1 MEVSPILY
9 LELLIALIWITP
21 SLSLVKC
28 PKGIRSYS
36 VYPDEVN
43 DPSYY
48 YDCSKTRIA
57 VLKRCKVGEFYDQEK
72 SKCSEFPGWAQS
84 RSISKKSGAGLSSRQ
99 GQAQGNVNTANQGN
113 KKPKAPSLAAIT
125 PAEMNKFLTTRA
137 ISEHLK
143 VPALG
148 RPIRL
153 GAMYYGDE
161 DRIAYDENL
170 WKDSTLK
177 NNASVAET
185 ASSSFKISETN
196 DILQKMNLFNIE
208 GTVKLSLSGGMIS
221 VSLQLNKSNYSA

>member
-1 MEVSPILY
+1 MEVSTSLCF
-9 LELLIALIWITP
+9 ELFIVLIWINQ
-21 SLSLVKC
+21 SLCLVKC
-28 PKGIRSYS
+28 PQGIRSYS

-57 VLKRCKVGEFYDQEK
+57 VLKRCKEGEFYDQEK
-72 SKCSEFPGWAQS
+72 SKCSAFPGWAQG
-84 RSISKKSGAGLSSRQ
+84 RSISRKSGAGLSSRQ
-99 GQAQGNVNTANQGN
+99 EQGQGNANTANQGN
-113 KKPKAPSLAAIT
+113 NKAKPPSLAAIT

-137 ISEHLK
+137 ISEQLK

-153 GAMYYGDE
+153 GAMYYGDD

-177 NNASVAET
+177 NNASVAAT
-185 ASSSFKISETN
+185 ASSSFKIMETN
-196 DILQKMNLFNIE
+196 DILQKYNLFNIE
-208 GTVKLSLSGGMIS
+208 GRVMLSLAGGMIS
-221 VSLQLNKSNYSA
+221 VSLQIDKINYSA

>member
-1 MEVSPILY
+1 MEVSPILRF
-9 LELLIALIWITP
+9 ELLLVLIWIAP

-72 SKCSEFPGWAQS
+72 SKCSVFPGWAQS

-99 GQAQGNVNTANQGN
+99 GQGNANTANQGN
-113 KKPKAPSLAAIT
+113 NKSKPPSLAAIT

-137 ISEHLK
+137 ISEQLK

-153 GAMYYGDE
+153 GAMYYGDD

-208 GTVKLSLSGGMIS
+208 GRIKLSLLNDKIQ

>member
-1 MEVSPILY
+1 MEISPIFR
-9 LELLIALIWITP
+9 LELLIVLIWISP

-57 VLKRCKVGEFYDQEK
+57 VLKRCKVGEFYDREK
-72 SKCSEFPGWAQS
+72 SKCSVFPGWAQG
-84 RSISKKSGAGLSSRQ
+84 RSISRKSGTGLGSRQ
-99 GQAQGNVNTANQGN
+99 GQGNVNAANQGN
-113 KKPKAPSLAAIT
+113 NKAKPPSLAAIT

-137 ISEHLK
+137 ISEHLR

-185 ASSSFKISETN
+185 ASSNFKIQETN

-208 GTVKLSLSGGMIS
+208 GGVKLSLADGMIS
-221 VSLQLNKSNYSA
+221 VSLQLNKSNYLA

>member
-1 MEVSPILY
+1 MEVSPILRF
-9 LELLIALIWITP
+9 ELLLVLIWIAP

-72 SKCSEFPGWAQS
+72 SKCSVFPGWAQS

-99 GQAQGNVNTANQGN
+99 GQGNANTANQGN
-113 KKPKAPSLAAIT
+113 NKSKPPSLAAIT

-137 ISEHLK
+137 ISEQLK

-153 GAMYYGDE
+153 GAMYYGDD

-185 ASSSFKISETN
+185 ASSSFKIAESN

-208 GTVKLSLSGGMIS
+208 GRIKLSLLNDKIQ